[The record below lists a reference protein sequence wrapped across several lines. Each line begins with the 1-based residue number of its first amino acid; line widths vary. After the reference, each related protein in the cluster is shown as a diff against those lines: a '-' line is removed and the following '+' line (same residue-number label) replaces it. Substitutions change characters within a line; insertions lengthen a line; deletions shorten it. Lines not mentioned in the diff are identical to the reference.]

1 MQTIAEVVDSSQEVL
16 LQAFQKQAPRR
27 GISAVGASSPPPVA
41 RIRDL
46 RGITAMGTLAL
57 LLLHA
62 REPNI
67 FPGMTTLAA
76 DMKKSVCTARRAVR
90 ELVQAGYL
98 RVTPRIGQTNLYSI
112 TVAGATSRP
121 RIHALPPVSVT
132 PPPYHPCNP
141 TPITHDTPPLS
152 PVTPEVAI
160 EVSNI
165 SIKRERESKRT
176 LSPGNHIPQE
186 TITCPACERSWPA
199 SWGTVCN
206 KCHMEIETI
215 QRNIDERKRQH
226 EAFLAELR
234 KEQDAEA
241 KQLESY
247 RQKREAQRK
256 AQLAAET
263 RTQEQKAKQQEESPV
278 EVGTEKEFMKDQR
291 QKLMDILDK
300 PFNPKVGKRFEFAM
314 GGD

>member
-27 GISAVGASSPPPVA
+27 GISAVGASSPPPIA

-152 PVTPEVAI
+152 PVIPEVSK
-160 EVSNI
+160 EVSNL
-165 SIKRERESKRT
+165 SNKQERERRRT

-215 QRNIDERKRQH
+215 QRNIEERKSREEACKAERQ
-226 EAFLAELR
+226 
-234 KEQDAEA
+234 KQDDAEIA
-241 KQLESY
+241 EAT
-247 RQKREAQRK
+247 RRREVI
-256 AQLAAET
+256 
-263 RTQEQKAKQQEESPV
+263 AKQQENSPGEV
-278 EVGTEKEFMKDQR
+278 EAEAKASEKNHQADRKVIFDLTPGKQYDAGILKYFPQR
-291 QKLMDILDK
+291 GEYCRGQIT
-300 PFNPKVGKRFEFAM
+300 R
-314 GGD
+314 

>member
-27 GISAVGASSPPPVA
+27 GISAVGASSPPPIA

-152 PVTPEVAI
+152 PVIPEVAI
-160 EVSNI
+160 EVSNL
-165 SIKRERESKRT
+165 SNKQERERRRT

-215 QRNIDERKRQH
+215 QRNIDERKSRE
-226 EAFLAELR
+226 EACKAEQQMR
-234 KEQDAEA
+234 ADADL
-241 KQLESY
+241 KQLELSR
-247 RQKREAQRK
+247 RQREA
-256 AQLAAET
+256 EDT
-263 RTQEQKAKQQEESPV
+263 RIQEWKAKQQEESPM
-278 EVGTEKEFMKDQR
+278 EGETLGEARK
-291 QKLMDILDK
+291 KLMDILDK